1 LNNAAVSSPLLIVQE
16 AMIDTYRFIN
26 QNPDINMWSKLDAA
40 LPTIQQQ
47 LADLIDCDPKR

>member
-1 LNNAAVSSPLLIVQE
+1 LNNAAVSSPLVIVQE